1 MMMMINCHNTSWNKN
16 VSQFWLLFS
25 YYLGY
30 WSIQPVIYILHEA
43 IIYTMQYIL
52 NQVTMVIMTT
62 VMTIN
67 CFFRFAF
74 AIFTFTAIIRSPN
87 QYKVW
92 NDMNK
97 NQNHNTKKGF
107 WVEKT
112 NLLQLK
118 RLQQFKMIQLM
129 TKVFIKTKRTREIVC
144 TPPPLSA
151 GGGQKGGLDRNL
163 IFRGRLV
170 RIRGVT

>member
-1 MMMMINCHNTSWNKN
+1 MKQKCLSILTII
-16 VSQFWLLFS
+16 QLLFGPLIHTAS
-25 YYLGY
+25 YLHIAWGDN
-30 WSIQPVIYILHEA
+30 IYHA
-43 IIYTMQYIL
+43 IYFKSSNNGNYDYSDY
-52 NQVTMVIMTT
+52 
-62 VMTIN
+62 N

-87 QYKVW
+87 QCKVW

-144 TPPPLSA
+144 TPPPPFCW
-151 GGGQKGGLDRNL
+151 GGQKGGLDRNL